1 MCWYDVKR
9 DENMSENKQG
19 SNLSYP
25 VPVEKLEKLLQ
36 ERLGQNAA
44 VSKIEDMLEEQ
55 NVIAGS
61 TYKRILNERK
71 ATEKTLK
78 ILAEFLNCDF
88 TKLIAENSETVKE
101 RKRTLTDIKDNLEKA
116 EPVVLDGIS
125 ELFERMMPLNS
136 IIKDTDAIGY
146 KNNGDGNY
154 EVVVPLSSD
163 WGELAGQVK
172 TYKITVK
179 REENKTLEQVLIDRI
194 QRKLRG
200 LISRNNLNEN
210 PNFENLIDTI
220 GNRKIVEILPPPN
233 VYMKILVENYFK
245 AMTQELDKNGRK
257 AGQFQEG
264 DVIEYFDLGDG
275 VFDVTL
281 PLDEDYCCQL
291 GLDFPLKLEVELPDD
306 LDEEADFEEALRGAI
321 EDQFHS
327 DYDCLIEDDDW
338 EEEFNEKMG
347 ELYNLPLEESIVHD
361 FEELDLKDNPRS
373 HMCYTTLFQVLY
385 LRGETD
391 EIPKIVSDAGY
402 AYRKFEQ
409 FGIPA
414 PIGKKI
420 WKS

>member
-1 MCWYDVKR
+1 
-9 DENMSENKQG
+9 MSENKQG

-78 ILAEFLNCDF
+78 ILAKFLNCDF
-88 TKLIAENSETVKE
+88 TELIAENSEMVKE

-179 REENKTLEQVLIDRI
+179 PEEDKKFKKVLIDKI

-210 PNFENLIDTI
+210 SDFEKLI
-220 GNRKIVEILPPPN
+220 NRIKNRRIVEVLPPPN
-233 VYMKILVENYFK
+233 VYMKILVENYFN
-245 AMTQELDKNGRK
+245 AMTRELDKNGRK

-264 DVIEYFDLGDG
+264 DVIEYYNLGDG
-275 VFDVTL
+275 VFEVTL
-281 PLDEDYCCQL
+281 PLDEDYCCQM

-306 LDEEADFEEALRGAI
+306 LEEKVSFEEVLRGAI

-327 DYDCLIEDDDW
+327 EYDWIAED
-338 EEEFNEKMG
+338 EELVEEFEEKMDG
-347 ELYNLPLEESIVHD
+347 LYTLPLEECTLYNFNES
-361 FEELDLKDNPRS
+361 DLKKDTRNA
-373 HMCYTTLFQVLY
+373 MCYTTLFQVLY
-385 LRGETD
+385 LRGEAD
-391 EIPKIVSDAGY
+391 EIQKVLSDTSY
-402 AYRKFEQ
+402 AYRKFRQ
-409 FGIPA
+409 FGIPV
-414 PIGKKI
+414 PFEEKE
-420 WKS
+420 